1 MPASSANVVHHSAIP
16 LDDILSL
23 PSRSNLRSHLYNLT
37 RRSHVAG
44 TPGDYHDAHYV
55 LDALSALPGFEA
67 RIENVDVMLTYPSG
81 RPHLV
86 APDIKYVASL
96 SEDVLAKDST
106 SDTMWRNHTFNA
118 YSPSG
123 NVTAPLVYANYGRP
137 SDFDA
142 LEQLGISVQNKLVL
156 MRYGKCFRG
165 LKAMNAESR
174 GAIGSIIYSDP
185 KEDGYAPGRDTY
197 PKGPWRPESGV
208 QRGSVQ
214 FNSRCAGDPWR
225 LYATKTTKKEDDAT
239 TATTTTMTVE
249 DICGYPTEE
258 LIPRHPVLPISYGD
272 AEPLLR
278 ALGGPIPPAEAG
290 FQGGLDELVY
300 RVGPSAFGVTLVT
313 QNSFNPGKIP
323 NVIATME
330 GTDHNEAGPVILGNH
345 RDAWVF
351 GAVDPNSGTTALL
364 EVGRC
369 LSALYRNGWRPKR
382 TIILASWSGE
392 EYGLLG
398 STAFAEMHEN
408 DYVVKDAIA
417 YLNVDIAVGGN
428 KRLEASAT
436 HSLDKMFLDAASKIP
451 SPDNDPANPHKKL
464 IDSVS
469 GEMGTL
475 GSGSDYTA
483 FLDRYGIASLDMSYR
498 DYQSDYGVY
507 HSVYDSFDWMVN
519 ECDKDFFYHEAMT
532 RLWLLMAY
540 DLASSTVLNFAIMD
554 QAEAL
559 VGQIGT
565 LSKPAMALGVDLDPL
580 ELATKRYMDAAEHI
594 TDEAKKVS
602 DDDLDHIQ
610 SVNNRLATCE
620 RKFLGPG
627 LPHRPWFKHVL
638 QAPGQYLGYGS
649 RTFPGIADSLDA
661 HDRKAAEEQAKI
673 ASNALHKAA
682 ECLFDGF
689 DAEENASDT
698 HEMDLV

>member
-1 MPASSANVVHHSAIP
+1 M
-16 LDDILSL
+16 
-23 PSRSNLRSHLYNLT
+23 
-37 RRSHVAG
+37 AG

-55 LDALSALPGFEA
+55 LDALSSLPGFEA
-67 RIENVDVMLTYPSG
+67 HIEQRHAMLTYPSG

-86 APDIKYVASL
+86 APDMDYVASL
-96 SEDVLAKDST
+96 SEDVLANDST
-106 SDTMWRNHTFNA
+106 SDTLWRNHTFNA

-123 NVTAPLVYANYGRP
+123 NATAPLVYANYGRP
-137 SDFDA
+137 EDFDVLA
-142 LEQLGISVQNKLVL
+142 KLGISVQNKLVL

-185 KEDGYAPGRDTY
+185 MEDGDAPGRDAY
-197 PKGPWRPESGV
+197 PKGPWRPKSGV

-225 LYATKTTKKEDDAT
+225 LYATKTKEGDNA
-239 TATTTTMTVE
+239 TATTVE

-278 ALGGPIPPAEAG
+278 ALGGPIPPTEAG
-290 FQGGLDELVY
+290 FQGGLDGLVY
-300 RVGPSAFGVTLVT
+300 RVGPLAFDVTLVT

-330 GTDHNEAGPVILGNH
+330 GADHDEAGPVILGNH

-408 DYVVKDAIA
+408 EHVMKDAIA

-436 HSLDKMFLDAASKIP
+436 HSLDKLFLDAASKIP

-464 IDSVS
+464 IDNVS

-475 GSGSDYTA
+475 GSGSDTPP
-483 FLDRYGIASLDMSYR
+483 
-498 DYQSDYGVY
+498 
-507 HSVYDSFDWMVN
+507 
-519 ECDKDFFYHEAMT
+519 
-532 RLWLLMAY
+532 
-540 DLASSTVLNFAIMD
+540 SS
-554 QAEAL
+554 
-559 VGQIGT
+559 IGT
-565 LSKPAMALGVDLDPL
+565 ESPASICPTAIIR
-580 ELATKRYMDAAEHI
+580 ATTAS
-594 TDEAKKVS
+594 TTVS
-602 DDDLDHIQ
+602 MI
-610 SVNNRLATCE
+610 RLI
-620 RKFLGPG
+620 G
-627 LPHRPWFKHVL
+627 W
-638 QAPGQYLGYGS
+638 
-649 RTFPGIADSLDA
+649 
-661 HDRKAAEEQAKI
+661 
-673 ASNALHKAA
+673 
-682 ECLFDGF
+682 
-689 DAEENASDT
+689 
-698 HEMDLV
+698 